1 MNAIPPISA
10 SLLKSCWPC
19 LRPARHQLTPTPQG
33 LGFSPLPWSFW
44 FVVLSHLALIY
55 SGKIIRISLLQRMEW
70 KCKQCF
76 PAGGCFI
83 TLTGAF
89 EFAWVADR
97 LGYLCVSR
105 TWKPRL
111 RLQLGLRLGTRL
123 KLSGEGDTGF
133 GFWETTEDVA
143 GSGPG
148 AQNGAVAPGI
158 FAHLANQS
166 SYSTGAQPSTAS
178 MNCHHKKTAAQ
189 QFCLHPTSLLGP
201 KSDPRSSVV
210 WGLLQEINQRVADS
224 VCRFHPAWF
233 FLPCKLPQKYAV

>member
-1 MNAIPPISA
+1 M
-10 SLLKSCWPC
+10 
-19 LRPARHQLTPTPQG
+19 
-33 LGFSPLPWSFW
+33 
-44 FVVLSHLALIY
+44 
-55 SGKIIRISLLQRMEW
+55 GKIIRISLLQRMEW

-178 MNCHHKKTAAQ
+178 MNCHHKKTATQ

-210 WGLLQEINQRVADS
+210 WGLL
-224 VCRFHPAWF
+224 
-233 FLPCKLPQKYAV
+233 